1 MTLDTES
8 LYRILYKHMGP
19 QGWWPADSKNRNHFG
34 SDFSS
39 KYELAKRSLCH

>member
-19 QGWWPADSKNRNHFG
+19 QGWWPADSKIEIILGAILVQNTNWRN
-34 SDFSS
+34 
-39 KYELAKRSLCH
+39 AA